1 MLRVD
6 KVRKAF
12 QGFQAVAEANLTVPA
27 GSVTAVIGPN
37 GAGKSTLFN
46 LITGQIQ
53 VDAGKIVFQGEDI
66 VGLPAHAITHKGIGR
81 SFQLINIFPRLTVLE
96 NVKSAL
102 IAREGKTMNVFL
114 PVRKIFNEEAQSI
127 LQEFGLAA
135 FAEKSAG
142 MMSYG
147 DQKVLEI
154 AIALAIKPKLLLL
167 DEPTAGMSPEETR
180 KIVQLIKRLVHDHG
194 VTILLTEHD
203 MDLVFDVA
211 QRIMVLHQGRTIAE
225 GLPEEVRRD
234 VEVKRAYLGETHRED
249 VGNFG

>member
-6 KVRKAF
+6 KIRKAF
-12 QGFQAVAEANLTVPA
+12 QGFQAVAEGNLTVAP

-53 VDAGKIVFQGEDI
+53 PDAGKIVFQDEDI
-66 VGLPAHAITHKGIGR
+66 SGLPAHAITQKGIGR
-81 SFQLINIFPRLTVLE
+81 SFQLINIFPGLTVLE
-96 NVKSAL
+96 NIKSAL
-102 IAREGKTMNVFL
+102 IARDGKTMNVFRR
-114 PVRKIFNEEAQSI
+114 VHKIFNEEAQTT
-127 LQEFGLAA
+127 LQEFGLSA
-135 FAEKSAG
+135 FAERRAG

-154 AIALAIKPKLLLL
+154 AIALATKPKLLLL

-225 GLPEEVRRD
+225 GLPEDVRRD
-234 VEVKRAYLGETHRED
+234 AEVKRAYLGETHRD
-249 VGNFG
+249 DAGHMR